1 MDAKEGKVKAAVE
14 EIATYNML
22 LTEAIYELLA
32 DKGILSKEE
41 VVERIQKLKEETT
54 INFRRVQ

>member
-1 MDAKEGKVKAAVE
+1 
-14 EIATYNML
+14 ML

-41 VVERIQKLKEETT
+41 VVERVGKLKAETT
-54 INFRRVQ
+54 VNFRRVQ

>member
-1 MDAKEGKVKAAVE
+1 MDAKEGKVTASVE
-14 EIATYNML
+14 EIAQYNMI

-41 VVERIQKLKEETT
+41 VVERVRKLKSETT
-54 INFRRVQ
+54 VNFRRVQ

>member
-1 MDAKEGKVKAAVE
+1 MDAKEGKVKASVE